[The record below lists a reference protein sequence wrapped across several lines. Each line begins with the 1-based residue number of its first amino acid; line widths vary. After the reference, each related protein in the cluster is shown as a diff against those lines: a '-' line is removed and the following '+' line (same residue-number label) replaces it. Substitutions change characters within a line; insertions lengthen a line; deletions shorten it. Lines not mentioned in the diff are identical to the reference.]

1 MEFVALNSVA
11 TLKAVVTACG
21 DDLAIA
27 VTGGER
33 PHIGSVSVAVPRPSL
48 TGSGEISATVS
59 TFNVT
64 GHLDNAIGDKFAK
77 TLAAHFNCVCAV
89 SCGVHIDG
97 LDQDGIQSVLELSNE
112 LLDRVIKEIDKNQL

>member
-1 MEFVALNSVA
+1 MEFVVSNSVA
-11 TLKAVVTACG
+11 MLTAVVTACG
-21 DDLAIA
+21 DDLAIV

-33 PHIGSVSVAVPRPSL
+33 PHIGSVSVAVPRLSL

-77 TLAAHFNCVCAV
+77 ALAARFNCVCSV

-97 LDQDGIQSVLELSNE
+97 LDQAGIQSVLDLSNE
-112 LLDRVIKEIDKNQL
+112 LLDRVIKGIEKNQS

>member
-1 MEFVALNSVA
+1 MEFVVFNSA
-11 TLKAVVTACG
+11 AMLKAVVTACG

-77 TLAAHFNCVCAV
+77 TLAARFNCVCAV

-97 LDQDGIQSVLELSNE
+97 LDQDGIQSVLDLSNE
-112 LLDRVIKEIDKNQL
+112 LLDKIVQALG